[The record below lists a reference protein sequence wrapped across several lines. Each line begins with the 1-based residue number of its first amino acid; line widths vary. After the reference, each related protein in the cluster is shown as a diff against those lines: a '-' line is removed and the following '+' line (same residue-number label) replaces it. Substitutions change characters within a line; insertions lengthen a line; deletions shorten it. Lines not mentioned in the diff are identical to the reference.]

1 MSLDA
6 NTAVTV
12 TERDEN
18 LRRGHTA
25 TGVDDRTG
33 PRPVQR
39 SRQRATGVH
48 THIRVGRDSV
58 LVDGPPAL
66 RGSDDAPSPVENALV
81 ALLSCQVVTCRFRA
95 VQLGI
100 PLDDVEREV
109 EGDLDVRG
117 FLGLDPAARPG
128 FGEAGV
134 AARLSSPTEPEP
146 YQELQ
151 AAVLDPFRNTTPVTT
166 RLVTHRSGHAGT

>member
-6 NTAVTV
+6 NAAVTV

-18 LRRGHTA
+18 LRRVHTA
-25 TGVDDRTG
+25 TGADDRT
-33 PRPVQR
+33 RPSPCPAQQAAV
-39 SRQRATGVH
+39 ATGVH

-58 LVDGPPAL
+58 LVDE
-66 RGSDDAPSPVENALV
+66 PSPVENALV

-100 PLDDVEREV
+100 PLDAGEPEV

-134 AARLSSPTEPEP
+134 AARLSSPTVPEP